1 MTFISPL
8 AEIPQQFKVMTIT
21 SSLPLLS
28 LFSSTPPPLLPLPDS
43 LTRPLC
49 LFILPSFSFFFPTL
63 LPLPSLFS
71 LCYTVER
78 WKSFLYPT
86 HHSPVTINSIY
97 VCLNRRVCEEHGHR
111 PRACT
116 HLSAR
121 THAYE
126 RARISHPPTH
136 THTNRHTSDLI
147 HLLHNIIRISSSE
160 MTHTARDRD

>member
-8 AEIPQQFKVMTIT
+8 TEIPQQFKVMTIT
-21 SSLPLLS
+21 YSLPLLS
-28 LFSSTPPPLLPLPDS
+28 LFSSTPPLLLPLPDS

-49 LFILPSFSFFFPTL
+49 LFILPSFFPTL

-97 VCLNRRVCEEHGHR
+97 VCLNQRVCEQHGHC
-111 PRACT
+111 PRAHTSAHAHIHINMHVFPT
-116 HLSAR
+116 HPHTR
-121 THAYE
+121 
-126 RARISHPPTH
+126 TH
-136 THTNRHTSDLI
+136 THT
-147 HLLHNIIRISSSE
+147 HLISSIFSI
-160 MTHTARDRD
+160 T